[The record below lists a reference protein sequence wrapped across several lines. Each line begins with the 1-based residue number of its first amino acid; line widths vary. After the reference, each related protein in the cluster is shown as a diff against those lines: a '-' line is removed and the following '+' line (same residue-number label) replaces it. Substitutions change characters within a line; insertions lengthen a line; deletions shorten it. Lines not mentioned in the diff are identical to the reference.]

1 MRVADRGFTLLEVLV
16 ALVIVGT
23 ALAASSRAVTSL
35 LQNGESMR
43 VMSVATWLA
52 ENQLINL
59 RLSGKWPEV
68 AKTDQDCSQDR
79 FILTCHQEVRPT
91 QNPAFRRVEVSVI
104 DPRDPQRSITKLVEI
119 VSHAQ

>member
-23 ALAASSRAVTSL
+23 ALAASSRAVSSL

-43 VMSVATWLA
+43 VMSVATWSA

-59 RLSGKWPEV
+59 RLSGKWPDV

-79 FILTCHQEVRPT
+79 FTLTCHQEVQAT